1 MKRNSIAKRAGAL
14 VLCAALTAGSMAAA
28 AGAAQ
33 SSSVT
38 TQLSP
43 NISIVVDGTERTF
56 TMSPARRFTP
66 SPTTAPPICPSAP
79 SASSWAR
86 T

>member
-14 VLCAALTAGSMAAA
+14 VLCAALTAGSMAVA

-38 TQLSP
+38 AQLSP

-56 TMSPARRFTP
+56 YNVSGQEVHPITYNGNLSFITRFLNGEN
-66 SPTTAPPICPSAP
+66 
-79 SASSWAR
+79 
-86 T
+86 